1 MPDEELKN
9 ELKLLLDNS
18 RSIQTLPPM
27 KRGALKDKMLS
38 LPEKKM
44 RQAIEQLKDEMEKLT
59 AVGDEILALTTEAKN
74 QTKSMQTVIMKEQR
88 KKEAV
93 ESGKQSE
100 EILNGLKKEGS
111 AKKKKRLPILIM
123 VALASIAL
131 LAVLKYFNYF

>member
-9 ELKLLLDNS
+9 ELKLMLDNS

-27 KRGALKDKMLS
+27 ERGALKDKMLS

-44 RQAIEQLKDEMEKLT
+44 RQAIEQLKDEMEKLA

-74 QTKSMQTVIMKEQR
+74 QAKSMQTVIMKEQR

-100 EILNGLKKEGS
+100 EILNGLKKEGG
-111 AKKKKRLPILIM
+111 AKKKKGLPILIM

-131 LAVLKYFNYF
+131 LAILKYLNYF